1 MKRRLEDVDP
11 ERNFRQWADLIDEW
25 IFSEEDRKILKRH
38 YLDGI
43 SYGDL
48 SENFALIST
57 QLKSGFIKRRKD
69 FLNTFKY
76 P

>member
-48 SENFALIST
+48 SEEFCLDIDT
-57 QLKSGFIKRRKD
+57 IKKRIYKAQKRL
-69 FLNTFKY
+69 FEHL
-76 P
+76 

>member
-1 MKRRLEDVDP
+1 MKRRLDDVDP

-48 SENFALIST
+48 SEEFCLDIDT
-57 QLKSGFIKRRKD
+57 IKKRIYKAQKRL
-69 FLNTFKY
+69 FEHL
-76 P
+76 

>member
-11 ERNFRQWADLIDEW
+11 ERNFRQWTDLIDEW

-48 SENFALIST
+48 SEEFCLDIDT
-57 QLKSGFIKRRKD
+57 IKKRIYKAQKRL
-69 FLNTFKY
+69 FEHL
-76 P
+76 

>member
-43 SYGDL
+43 SYGDH
-48 SENFALIST
+48 SEEFCLDIDT
-57 QLKSGFIKRRKD
+57 IKKRIYKAQKRL
-69 FLNTFKY
+69 FEHL
-76 P
+76 